1 MTDYAPLPLREP
13 VRSLVWI
20 RGRVQAVAEHG
31 DPELLDLIAAEDP
44 NPALLQV
51 NTADGADGD
60 TRLALVRLEVESVV
74 VADSTGAEAV
84 GVSALLQARPDPFC
98 VMESCWLQH
107 LDVAHREVVDRL
119 ADRLPTT
126 LRRGR
131 VRPLGLDRYGVR
143 LRVEN
148 DEGDHDV
155 RLAFAKPVDDV
166 TGLSQAIRILMGCP
180 FLNGLRARR
189 ADGASGVP
197 PATVASV
204 TAPEELTEPDRRA
217 LRIEIAVVLA
227 VTFGLSAYTA
237 ILDLVEAIL
246 LNLSEQIVALNP
258 RLSPFDLINLG
269 LNLARVAQL
278 VAWGALGVYLLWR
291 SGIGPAK
298 IGLGR
303 IRWRSDVLGG
313 LGLAAL
319 VGLPGLGLY
328 VAARAWA

>member
-1 MTDYAPLPLREP
+1 MTAPAPTTAERIRSTCVRAGGAMLAIEGVEPTASAVHHLLDDGSFAVTVPIDGPVAAPTGMPAVLEMTDYAPLPLREP

-20 RGRVQAVAEHG
+20 RGRVQAVPQTEVPG
-31 DPELLDLIAAEDP
+31 LLDLIAAEDP

-51 NTADGADGD
+51 NTTDRSDGD

-84 GVSALLQARPDPFC
+84 GVSALLQAQPDPFC

-107 LDVAHREVVDRL
+107 LEVAHREVVDRL

-131 VRPLGLDRYGVR
+131 VRPLGLDRYGVQ

-189 ADGASGVP
+189 A
-197 PATVASV
+197 
-204 TAPEELTEPDRRA
+204 
-217 LRIEIAVVLA
+217 
-227 VTFGLSAYTA
+227 
-237 ILDLVEAIL
+237 
-246 LNLSEQIVALNP
+246 
-258 RLSPFDLINLG
+258 
-269 LNLARVAQL
+269 
-278 VAWGALGVYLLWR
+278 
-291 SGIGPAK
+291 
-298 IGLGR
+298 
-303 IRWRSDVLGG
+303 
-313 LGLAAL
+313 
-319 VGLPGLGLY
+319 
-328 VAARAWA
+328 